1 MTFSILVRDPE
12 TGFLGAAAA
21 TGNLC
26 VGGWVLR
33 GDARVGLSASQ
44 GHMPSTLWGEDV
56 LVAMGRG
63 LNAESAVA
71 EVVNADSE
79 RGKRQL
85 LALDRDSDGA
95 IFSGDANLPVV
106 SEFIASN
113 CVVAGNM
120 LANHSVINACHFGF
134 ASSHGPLESRLLNAL
149 KQAAD
154 AGGDVRGLESAAIL
168 VVSDEAPPVNLRVD
182 YSNSPLTDLG
192 RLIQRAKGEKY
203 AQWRSTLPT
212 RKNPLGEI

>member
-1 MTFSILVRDPE
+1 MTFSILVREPE

-56 LVAMGRG
+56 LLAMGRG
-63 LNAESAVA
+63 LNAKSAVS
-71 EVVNADSE
+71 EVVNADSA

-85 LALDRDSDGA
+85 LALDRDSDGVV
-95 IFSGDANLPVV
+95 FSGDENLPVV
-106 SEFIASN
+106 SEIIASN

-120 LANHSVINACHFGF
+120 LENRSVINACHFGF

-149 KQAAD
+149 KQASD
-154 AGGDVRGLESAAIL
+154 AGGDARGLQSAAIL
-168 VVSDEAPPVNLRVD
+168 VVSEVAPPVDLRVD
-182 YSNSPLTDLG
+182 YSDTPLKDWG
-192 RLIQRAKGEKY
+192 WLI
-203 AQWRSTLPT
+203 
-212 RKNPLGEI
+212 

>member
-12 TGFLGAAAA
+12 TGFLGAATA

-33 GDARVGLSASQ
+33 GDARVGISASQ

-71 EVVNADSE
+71 EVVNADSG

-95 IFSGDANLPVV
+95 IFSGDENLPAV
-106 SEFIASN
+106 SEIIASN

-134 ASSHGPLESRLLNAL
+134 ASSQGPLESRLLNAL

-154 AGGDVRGLESAAIL
+154 AGGDIRGLQSAAIL
-168 VVSDEAPPVNLRVD
+168 VVSDVAPPVNLRID
-182 YSNSPLTDLG
+182 YSKTPLTDLSL
-192 RLIQRAKGEKY
+192 LIQRAKGEKY
-203 AQWRSTLPT
+203 TLWRSTLPT
-212 RKNPLGEI
+212 RKNPFGEI

>member
-1 MTFSILVRDPE
+1 M
-12 TGFLGAAAA
+12 
-21 TGNLC
+21 
-26 VGGWVLR
+26 
-33 GDARVGLSASQ
+33 GLSASQ

-106 SEFIASN
+106 SEIIASN

-120 LANHSVINACHFGF
+120 LADHSVINACHLGF
-134 ASSHGPLESRLLNAL
+134 ASSHGSLESRLLNAL

-168 VVSDEAPPVNLRVD
+168 VVSDGAPPVDLRVD
-182 YSNSPLTDLG
+182 YSNTPLTDLG
-192 RLIQRAKGEKY
+192 QLIQRAKDEKY
-203 AQWRSTLPT
+203 ALWRSTLPT

>member
-63 LNAESAVA
+63 LKAESAVA
-71 EVVNADSE
+71 EVVNSDSE

-85 LALDRDSDGA
+85 LALDRVSDGA

-106 SEFIASN
+106 SEIIASN

-134 ASSHGPLESRLLNAL
+134 ESSHGPLESRLFSAL

-182 YSNSPLTDLG
+182 YSNTPLTDLG
-192 RLIQRAKGEKY
+192 QLIQRAKDEKY
-203 AQWRSTLPT
+203 ALWRSTLPT

>member
-33 GDARVGLSASQ
+33 GDPRVGLSASQ

-56 LVAMGRG
+56 LVAMDRG

-106 SEFIASN
+106 SEIIASN

-120 LANHSVINACHFGF
+120 LADHSVINACHLGF
-134 ASSHGPLESRLLNAL
+134 ASSHGSLESRLLNAL

-168 VVSDEAPPVNLRVD
+168 VVSDGAPPVDLRVD
-182 YSNSPLTDLG
+182 YSNTPLTDLG
-192 RLIQRAKGEKY
+192 QLIQRAKDEKY
-203 AQWRSTLPT
+203 AMWRSTLPT